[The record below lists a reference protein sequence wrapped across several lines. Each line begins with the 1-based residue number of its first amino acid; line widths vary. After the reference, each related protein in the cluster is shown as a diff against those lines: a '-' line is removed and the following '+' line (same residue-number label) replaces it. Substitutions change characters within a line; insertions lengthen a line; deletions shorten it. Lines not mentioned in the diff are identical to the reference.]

1 MQPKSSRAE
10 QFSGIIAG
18 RPTTATIATSPM
30 VIRTQTGSL
39 AVASSPNATP
49 IQSSINLPQIN
60 VNKQTQ
66 ESNITSL
73 VQSNI
78 KQVTVNSSSRQ
89 SSFALKNQKPPELV
103 YVQQNQSLDQQQQQ
117 QQQKNKLPQI
127 NSTQKPL
134 SQLHSVNSPKCFMNT
149 SILDHSGGR
158 KKHDFDFDYSI
169 ER

>member
-10 QFSGIIAG
+10 QFSGIVTG

-60 VNKQTQ
+60 VNKHTQ
-66 ESNITSL
+66 DSNITSL

-89 SSFALKNQKPPELV
+89 SSFTLKNQKQPELV
-103 YVQQNQSLDQQQQQ
+103 FVQQNQSIDQQQQ

>member
-10 QFSGIIAG
+10 QFSGIVTG

-60 VNKQTQ
+60 VNKHTQ
-66 ESNITSL
+66 DSNITSL

-89 SSFALKNQKPPELV
+89 SSFTLKNQGNQKQPELV
-103 YVQQNQSLDQQQQQ
+103 FVQQNQSIDQQQQ

-149 SILDHSGGR
+149 SILDHSGG
-158 KKHDFDFDYSI
+158 
-169 ER
+169 